1 MESEELRQA
10 GLKVTVPRLRILEI
24 LESGGRRHMSA
35 EDVYKALLA
44 SGDDIGIATVYRVLT
59 QFESAGLVR
68 RHNFE
73 GGHSVF
79 ELDDGG
85 HHDHIVCIDC
95 GRVEEFMDET
105 IEARQD
111 QIASHHG
118 FDIHDHSL
126 ILYGHCRKQQCPHR
140 KQRGKKS

>member
-1 MESEELRQA
+1 MESKELKEA

-24 LESGGRRHMSA
+24 LESGRRRHLSA
-35 EDVYKALLA
+35 EDVYKALIA

-59 QFESAGLVR
+59 QFESAGLVK

-95 GRVEEFMDET
+95 GRVEEFMDEI
-105 IEARQD
+105 IETRQVE
-111 QIASHHG
+111 IAASHD
-118 FDIHDHSL
+118 FAIHDHSL
-126 ILYGHCRKQQCPHR
+126 ILYGHCRKNPCPHR
-140 KQRGKKS
+140 KKSK